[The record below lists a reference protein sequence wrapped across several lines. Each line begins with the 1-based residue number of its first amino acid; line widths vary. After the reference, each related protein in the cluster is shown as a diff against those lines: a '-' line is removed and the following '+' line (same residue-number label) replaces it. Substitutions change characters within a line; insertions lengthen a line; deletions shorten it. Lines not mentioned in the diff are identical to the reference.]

1 MIAAIFPSPE
11 VILAAAVIAAI
22 AGLRLML
29 PFRRER
35 RAALWLGGL
44 LAVAAVILVAVKDR
58 LGVRDDAATGLRLF
72 SKLELFLLTVDW
84 AVRTALAKFPVVT
97 AAVTVLWLLLPSGP
111 KRRTASWLL
120 ALLGGATL
128 AYVGLVGPTLPAS
141 GVILA
146 TAVAATAASLWHLL
160 PQVIED
166 PADRRFN
173 HWLGLLLGA
182 VALAGFV
189 ATSRHLGGLG
199 EEAVFL
205 IVSLVAVVS
214 AAATIVS
221 RSPVYAAVWFALSL
235 AGVAGVLLVLGAQ
248 FLGVAT
254 IVVYAGA
261 ILVMFLFVLMLAQPA
276 GLAPYDR
283 VSNEPFLSA
292 LAGAVLLGVLL
303 LSIGRLSA
311 EPASCCKLPSKA
323 DALASATQAA
333 KPEAKPIGNRGGP
346 PAAATPATAG
356 DPLAADHVARLGG
369 ELFGRHLVAV
379 EAAGVLLL
387 VALIGAIAVVSRGE
401 AAHAP
406 EATTAMGPAA
416 GRSAAR

>member
-1 MIAAIFPSPE
+1 VTPLSFDLLSSGP
-11 VILAAAVIAAI
+11 L
-22 AGLRLML
+22 
-29 PFRRER
+29 
-35 RAALWLGGL
+35 LGGAV
-44 LAVAAVILVAVKDR
+44 LATVA
-58 LGVRDDAATGLRLF
+58 
-72 SKLELFLLTVDW
+72 S
-84 AVRTALAKFPVVT
+84 
-97 AAVTVLWLLLPSGP
+97 LWLLLPNG
-111 KRRTASWLL
+111 RDTASARWLGT
-120 ALLGGATL
+120 LLGL
-128 AYVGLVGPTLPAS
+128 A
-141 GVILA
+141 
-146 TAVAATAASLWHLL
+146 
-160 PQVIED
+160 
-166 PADRRFN
+166 
-173 HWLGLLLGA
+173 
-182 VALAGFV
+182 ALAAFI
-189 ATSRHLGGLG
+189 ATGRRLGGLG

-221 RSPVYAAVWFALSL
+221 RSPVYAAIWFALSL

-292 LAGAVLLGVLL
+292 LAGAVLLGVLS

-311 EPASCCKLPSKA
+311 GPATCCELPSRTT
-323 DALASATQAA
+323 ATQPAL
-333 KPEAKPIGNRGGP
+333 
-346 PAAATPATAG
+346 PAANDTAAAPATGAVASVA
-356 DPLAADHVARLGG
+356 DPLAENHVARLGG

-401 AAHAP
+401 AAHAA
-406 EATTAMGPAA
+406 EASATRAPSA
-416 GRSAAR
+416 GRSAIR